1 MWYDHPNWWQW
12 LILIGIALAVAFI
25 WWGSTGRGGGDPYRN
40 ADDDGR
46 DIY

>member
-12 LILIGIALAVAFI
+12 LILIAIALACAWV
-25 WWGSTGRGGGDPYRN
+25 WWASTGGHGDALDDRS
-40 ADDDGR
+40 DDGR